1 MPIVSIISVNRFRR
15 ALPIG
20 ALLALFALLPGC
32 DLLRMFEVTPN
43 DAKIEKDIAKKP
55 APPSKYSFRQA
66 PYTFTYDFDLKRDH
80 PLFKDLEGLRDQL
93 AKDLHIPAGTA
104 PIQVYLFDD
113 KPRFEKFMQA
123 TRDDLPPDRRAFF
136 IAWPRT
142 MGAPDDLVVYTYW
155 AKNDRIQQDMHH
167 ELTHALLHS
176 VLRQVP
182 MWLDEGIAEYFE
194 LPPDVKGVNASHVEY
209 FRRAI
214 QAGSFKPDMARLES
228 LTQVKQMGSPEYREA
243 WAWVHFML
251 HSTPEAKRVLRNY
264 LAQLKTNPNPG
275 ALAPRLAELFPSPEE
290 ALKKHLLELDVPE
303 SAALAPTPKE
313 PRTQ

>member
-1 MPIVSIISVNRFRR
+1 MRIRCFSSRKRLFCLRHV
-15 ALPIG
+15 G
-20 ALLALFALLPGC
+20 LLVALFAILPGC
-32 DLLRMFEVTPN
+32 DLFRTFNVNPN
-43 DAKIEKDIAKKP
+43 DAATEKEAAKKP
-55 APPSKYSFRQA
+55 AAPSKYSFRQA
-66 PYTFTYDFDLKRDH
+66 PYTFSYDFDLKRDH

-93 AKDLHIPAGTA
+93 AKELHIPAGTT
-104 PIQVYLFDD
+104 PIQVYLFED
-113 KPRFEKFMQA
+113 KPHFDKFMQA
-123 TRDDLPPDRRAFF
+123 TPYDLPADRRAFF

-142 MGAPDDLVVYTYW
+142 LGQPDDLVVYTYW
-155 AKNDRIQQDMHH
+155 AKNERIQQDLRH

-194 LPPDVKGVNASHVEY
+194 LPSDVKGVNASHVEF

-228 LTQVKQMGSPEYREA
+228 LTQVKQMNSPEYREA

-251 HSTPEAKRVLRNY
+251 HSTPEAKKVLRNY

-275 ALAPRLAELFPSPEE
+275 ALAPRLAEVFPSPQE
-290 ALKKHLLELDVPE
+290 ALRKHLLELEVPE
-303 SAALAPTPKE
+303 PASAVPS
-313 PRTQ
+313 R